1 MSSPLSQKK
10 LDEFSLSR
18 LGWAGL
24 GCDKLHDEM
33 CSATALMVVNSQL
46 QDMRS

>member
-1 MSSPLSQKK
+1 MSSLKKKK

-24 GCDKLHDEM
+24 GWDKQQHET
-33 CSATALMVVNSQL
+33 CRATALMAVNSQL
-46 QDMRS
+46 QARRS